1 MQQLD
6 LSSLSASTAEP
17 SSVLPSSPTTEAGHL
32 DDLLGPL
39 GSTKVRYEDS
49 LRSVKDSQR
58 STMASPR
65 SIMDV
70 TMQQRQR
77 PEPADRPETRTTGFL
92 LKKASQ
98 FPYNWKER
106 FCVFDKDRHELAWYA
121 SERDYN
127 SGAKPRGQL
136 RVTSTREQG
145 ESLTFQAH
153 HSSTRQGGALL
164 AKVESARERSR
175 WVAAVR
181 ESLHQQQ
188 KLELDC
194 PVLGPLASPRL

>member
-32 DDLLGPL
+32 DDPLGPL

-106 FCVFDKDRHELAWYA
+106 FCVFDKDRHELAGTSSQA
-121 SERDYN
+121 RAQGRHATAEGLPLNLPKIEAVILTETSKLQQHAN
-127 SGAKPRGQL
+127 S
-136 RVTSTREQG
+136 
-145 ESLTFQAH
+145 
-153 HSSTRQGGALL
+153 
-164 AKVESARERSR
+164 
-175 WVAAVR
+175 
-181 ESLHQQQ
+181 
-188 KLELDC
+188 
-194 PVLGPLASPRL
+194 